1 MIGWTM
7 RRLPPGSLA
16 WLTLHELRGNLR
28 ATGRSKL
35 GQVVL
40 ALVLLGYTGLG
51 VGLGLLLAD
60 EHWQAGPLAWS
71 IALIV
76 SILLFTFMT
85 TQALLASQRALYGA
99 GDLDLLFSAPLDP
112 RTVVSAKLLGIAG
125 GVMLTFSLFLLP
137 ILLPVALLGHPE
149 LLGAL
154 ALLVAL
160 ALTAACLGLGVTL
173 LLARTLG
180 PRAARTLGQILAAL
194 TGASVY
200 LGSQI
205 LNSQH
210 EDRRES
216 AAVLLFDALRSR
228 GLGGGG
234 LSSLPGRA
242 AFGEP
247 LAMALLLGAA
257 LALFALACWG
267 MRHAF
272 LRSYRAGGA
281 RPAAKRAAKGNIARH
296 FHRSLFAAI
305 FAKELR
311 LLLRDPALIF
321 QVLLRIVYLA
331 PILLLALRDHGSL
344 PLAPTLAFTS
354 VVIAGQ
360 LVSSLAWLAASA
372 EDAPDLLKVAPVD
385 KDDLD
390 FAKLLAAMALAAP
403 LGMLLPIA
411 IAMETIP
418 GALVTLLFTA
428 GAGGTVGYL
437 EVAHAQPARR
447 ATFQRRQKGGGIVR
461 NLIEFVI
468 ALLLG
473 LAAGVIV
480 YFL

>member
-1 MIGWTM
+1 M
-7 RRLPPGSLA
+7 RRLPSGSLV

-28 ATGRSKL
+28 ATGRSRM
-35 GQVVL
+35 GQILL
-40 ALVLLGYTGLG
+40 ALVLLGYTALG
-51 VGLGLLLAD
+51 VGLGLLLAGEQWRVD
-60 EHWQAGPLAWS
+60 GVARLV
-71 IALIV
+71 ALIA

-85 TQALLASQRALYGA
+85 TQALLASQRTLYEA

-125 GVMLTFSLFLLP
+125 GVMLTFSIFLLP

-160 ALTAACLGLGVTL
+160 ACTAACLGLGVTL
-173 LLARTLG
+173 VLARTVG

-194 TGASVY
+194 TGASLFLVT
-200 LGSQI
+200 QI
-205 LNSQH
+205 LNQQD
-210 EDRRES
+210 DRRES
-216 AAVLLFDALRSR
+216 GTVLLFEALRDR
-228 GLGGGG
+228 GYGSSG

-242 AFGEP
+242 VFGDP
-247 LAMALLLGAA
+247 LAILLLLGGA
-257 LALFALACWG
+257 LGLFALAGWG
-267 MRHAF
+267 MRNAF

-281 RPAAKRAAKGNIARH
+281 RPASRRVAKGGIARH
-296 FHRSLFAAI
+296 FHRGLFATI
-305 FAKELR
+305 FSKELR

-321 QVLLRIVYLA
+321 QLLLRIVYLA
-331 PILLLALRDHGSL
+331 PILLIAFRDGRTL

-372 EDAPDLLKVAPVD
+372 EDTPDLLKVAPVA

-390 FAKLLAAMALAAP
+390 VAKLLAAMALAAP
-403 LGMLLPIA
+403 LGLLLPIA
-411 IAMETIP
+411 IALETVA

-428 GAGGTVGYL
+428 GAGGAVGYL
-437 EVAHAQPARR
+437 EVAHAQPAPR

-461 NLIEFVI
+461 NLVEFVI
-468 ALLLG
+468 ALILG
-473 LAAGVIV
+473 LVAGVVV

>member
-1 MIGWTM
+1 MIGWAM

-16 WLTLHELRGNLR
+16 WLTLHELRGTTR
-28 ATGRSKL
+28 AAGGGKTRWIVG
-35 GQVVL
+35 

-51 VGLGLLLAD
+51 VFFGTVLAD
-60 EHWQAGPLAWS
+60 EPFRPGPLAWLVVL
-71 IALIV
+71 IAA
-76 SILLFTFMT
+76 ILLFTFMT
-85 TQALLASQRALYGA
+85 TQALLASQRTLYEA

-112 RTVVSAKLLGIAG
+112 RTIVSAKLLGIAG
-125 GVMLTFSLFLLP
+125 GVMLTFSIFLLP

-160 ALTAACLGLGVTL
+160 ACTAACLGLGVTL
-173 LLARTLG
+173 LLARTVG

-194 TGASVY
+194 TGASVF
-200 LGSQI
+200 LATQI
-205 LNSQH
+205 LNQH
-210 EDRRES
+210 DDRRES
-216 AAVLLFDALRSR
+216 GTMLLFEALRSR
-228 GLGGGG
+228 GYGSGG
-234 LSSLPGRA
+234 LSGLPGRA
-242 AFGEP
+242 AFGDP
-247 LAMALLLGAA
+247 LAMTLLLGGA
-257 LALFALACWG
+257 LALFALAAWG

-272 LRSYRAGGA
+272 LHSYRAGGA
-281 RPAAKRAAKGNIARH
+281 RPAANRTAKGGIARH
-296 FHRSLFAAI
+296 FHRGLFTSI
-305 FAKELR
+305 FVKELR

-331 PILLLALRDHGSL
+331 PILLLAFRDGRSL
-344 PLAPTLAFTS
+344 PMAPTLAFTS

-372 EDAPDLLKVAPVD
+372 EDAPDLLKVAPVA

-403 LGMLLPIA
+403 LGVLLPIG
-411 IAMETIP
+411 IALETIP
-418 GALVTLLFTA
+418 GALVTLVFTA
-428 GAGGTVGYL
+428 GAGGVVGYL
-437 EVAHAQPARR
+437 EVAHAQPAPRS
-447 ATFQRRQKGGGIVR
+447 TFQRRQKGGGIVR

-473 LAAGVIV
+473 LAAGVVV

>member
-35 GQVVL
+35 GQIVL

-60 EHWQAGPLAWS
+60 EHWQAGPLAWL
-71 IALIV
+71 IALIAA
-76 SILLFTFMT
+76 ILLFTFMT
-85 TQALLASQRALYGA
+85 TQALLASQRTLYEA

-125 GVMLTFSLFLLP
+125 GVMLTFSIFLLP

-194 TGASVY
+194 TGASVF
-200 LGSQI
+200 LASQL
-205 LNSQH
+205 LNQH
-210 EDRRES
+210 DDRRES
-216 AAVLLFDALRSR
+216 GTVLLFDALRSA
-228 GLGGGG
+228 GYGKGGP
-234 LSSLPGRA
+234 SSLPGRA

-247 LAMALLLGAA
+247 VAMLVLLGGA
-257 LALFALACWG
+257 LALFALAGWG

-281 RPAAKRAAKGNIARH
+281 RPAAKRTAKGGIARH
-296 FHRSLFAAI
+296 FHRGLFSTI

-331 PILLLALRDHGSL
+331 PILLVAFRDSGSL
-344 PLAPTLAFTS
+344 PMAPTLAFTS

-403 LGMLLPIA
+403 LGMLLPVA
-411 IAMETIP
+411 IAMETVP

-428 GAGGTVGYL
+428 GAGGAVGYL
-437 EVAHAQPARR
+437 EVAHAQPAPRS
-447 ATFQRRQKGGGIVR
+447 TFQRRQKGGGIVR
-461 NLIEFVI
+461 NLVEFVI

>member
-7 RRLPPGSLA
+7 RRLPPGSLT

-28 ATGRSKL
+28 AAGRSKL
-35 GQVVL
+35 GQIVL

-60 EHWQAGPLAWS
+60 EHWQAGPLAWLL
-71 IALIV
+71 ALIA

-85 TQALLASQRALYGA
+85 TQALLASQRTLYEA

-125 GVMLTFSLFLLP
+125 GVMLTFSIFLLP

-149 LLGAL
+149 LLGAI

-160 ALTAACLGLGVTL
+160 ALAAACVGLGVTL
-173 LLARTLG
+173 LLARTVG

-194 TGASVY
+194 TGASVF
-200 LGSQI
+200 LATQV
-205 LNSQH
+205 LNQH
-210 EDRRES
+210 DDRRES
-216 AAVLLFDALRSR
+216 GTVLLFDALRSR
-228 GLGGGG
+228 GFGKGG

-257 LALFALACWG
+257 LALFVLAGWG
-267 MRHAF
+267 MRHPF

-281 RPAAKRAAKGNIARH
+281 RPATQRAAKGGIARH
-296 FHRSLFAAI
+296 FHRGLFAAI

-331 PILLLALRDHGSL
+331 PILLLAFRDSGSL
-344 PLAPTLAFTS
+344 PMAPTLAFTS

-390 FAKLLAAMALAAP
+390 LAKLLAAMALAAP

-411 IAMETIP
+411 LALETVP
-418 GALVTLLFTA
+418 GAIVTLLFTA
-428 GAGGTVGYL
+428 GAGGAVGYL
-437 EVAHAQPARR
+437 EVAHAQPAPRS
-447 ATFQRRQKGGGIVR
+447 TFQRRQKGGGIVR
-461 NLIEFVI
+461 NLVEFVI

-473 LAAGVIV
+473 LAAGVVV

>member
-1 MIGWTM
+1 VIGWAM
-7 RRLPPGSLA
+7 RRLPPGSLG

-28 ATGRSKL
+28 ATARSRVR
-35 GQVVL
+35 QIVL

-51 VGLGLLLAD
+51 VGLGLLLAGEQWKAD
-60 EHWQAGPLAWS
+60 ALAWLVVL
-71 IALIV
+71 IAAT
-76 SILLFTFMT
+76 LLFTFMT
-85 TQALLASQRALYGA
+85 TQSLLASQRTLYEA

-125 GVMLTFSLFLLP
+125 GVMLTFSIFLLP
-137 ILLPVALLGHPE
+137 ILLPVAVLGHPE

-173 LLARTLG
+173 ALARTVG
-180 PRAARTLGQILAAL
+180 PRAARTAGQILAAL
-194 TGASVY
+194 TGASVF
-200 LGSQI
+200 LVTQI
-205 LNSQH
+205 LNQH
-210 EDRRES
+210 DDRRES
-216 AAVLLFDALRSR
+216 SVVLLFDMLRSR
-228 GLGGGG
+228 GYGGGW

-247 LAMALLLGAA
+247 LAMLLLLGGA
-257 LALFALACWG
+257 LLLFALAGWG
-267 MRHAF
+267 MRNVF

-281 RPAAKRAAKGNIARH
+281 RPASGRAARGGIARR
-296 FHRSLFAAI
+296 FHRGLFATI

-321 QVLLRIVYLA
+321 QMLLRIVYLA
-331 PILLLALRDHGSL
+331 PILLIAFRDGRAL

-372 EDAPDLLKVAPVD
+372 EDAPDLLKVAPVL

-403 LGMLLPIA
+403 LGVLLPIA
-411 IAMETIP
+411 IALETVP
-418 GALVTLLFTA
+418 GALVTLAFTA
-428 GAGGTVGYL
+428 GAGGAVGYL
-437 EVAHAQPARR
+437 EVAHAQPAPRS
-447 ATFQRRQKGGGIVR
+447 TFQRRQKGGGIVR
-461 NLIEFVI
+461 NLVEFVI
-468 ALLLG
+468 AVILG

-480 YFL
+480 YFV